1 MSREK
6 EKGREIYKTLLFRTR
21 VKINISSK
29 CTYEYTITYLNTI
42 IFILLKMFLSEEGI
56 FFISN
61 VLKLFCISALQ
72 Y

>member
-29 CTYEYTITYLNTI
+29 CTYTITYLNTI
-42 IFILLKMFLSEEGI
+42 IFILLNMFLSEEGI
-56 FFISN
+56 F
-61 VLKLFCISALQ
+61 
-72 Y
+72 